1 MHQLA
6 GEHILVTGGS
16 GFIGRSVVAALA
28 AAGARVRVADRVHY
42 SDETRDPVAGVEV
55 VAGDLR
61 DPDVRDAAV
70 TGVLTGIVHLAAI
83 TSVLGSLADPAAVHA
98 ANVDVTAGLL
108 ELARRRDV
116 DHFVLAS
123 TNAVTG
129 DVGAATIDESLPL
142 RPLTPYGATK
152 AAGEMLLSG
161 YAGGYGMTTC
171 ALRLTNV
178 YGPGMALKD
187 SFVPRLMRAARDGTT
202 IQVYGDGEQRR
213 DLVHVSDVV
222 HGLFA
227 AWKGNHVGPLV
238 IGAGRSVSVME
249 MVDAVRKVTGRPI
262 ATEHVPPKSAE
273 MPAVIVSIDKAR
285 SLGYAPAVDLVTG
298 LGTVWADLR
307 QTDA

>member
-1 MHQLA
+1 VHQLA

-28 AAGARVRVADRVHY
+28 AAGARVRVVDRVHY
-42 SDETRDPVAGVEV
+42 ANETADPIAGVEV
-55 VAGDLR
+55 VAGELR
-61 DPDVRDAAV
+61 DPDVRDTAV
-70 TGVLTGIVHLAAI
+70 TSELTGIVHLAAI

-98 ANVDVTAGLL
+98 VNVDVTAGLL

-116 DHFVLAS
+116 GRFVLAS

-129 DVGAATIDESLPL
+129 DVGDAMIHEGRPL

-187 SFVPRLMRAARDGTT
+187 SFVPRLMRAARDGLT

-222 HGLFA
+222 QGLFTAWA
-227 AWKGNHVGPLV
+227 ANHVGPLV
-238 IGAGRSVSVME
+238 IGAGRSVSVLE
-249 MVDAVRKVTGRPI
+249 MIDAVRQVTGRPI
-262 ATEHVPPKSAE
+262 VTEHVPAKAGE

-285 SLGYAPAVDLVTG
+285 SLGYAPAVDLATG

>member
-1 MHQLA
+1 VHRLA

-28 AAGARVRVADRVHY
+28 AAGAGVRVADRVHY
-42 SDETRDPVAGVEV
+42 AEETVDPVAGVEV

-70 TGVLTGIVHLAAI
+70 TKDLTGIVHLAAI

-108 ELARRRDV
+108 ELSRRRDV
-116 DHFVLAS
+116 GRFVLAS

-129 DVGAATIDESLPL
+129 NVGATTIHESLPL

-187 SFVPRLMRAARDGTT
+187 SFVPRLMRAARNGST
-202 IQVYGDGEQRR
+202 IQVYGDGKQRR

-222 HGLFA
+222 RGLFVAWA
-227 AWKGNHVGPLV
+227 ADHVGPLV
-238 IGAGRSVSVME
+238 IGAGRSVSVLE
-249 MVDAVRKVTGRPI
+249 IIEAVRAVTGRPI
-262 ATEHVPPKSAE
+262 AAEHVAAKSGE

-285 SLGYAPAVDLVTG
+285 SLRYAPTVDLATG
-298 LGTVWADLR
+298 LRTVWADLR
-307 QTDA
+307 QIDA